1 MNENTDP
8 VSKFATQGQGTDLTW
23 RLSHLEERQK
33 GTSMVE
39 REGDEEKESLVHK
52 IDKLLRVVHIVVQW
66 RLSIM

>member
-1 MNENTDP
+1 
-8 VSKFATQGQGTDLTW
+8 
-23 RLSHLEERQK
+23 
-33 GTSMVE
+33 MVE